1 MFTEEET
8 AKKPFMMYL
17 TSLGWEYISPEKID
31 SRRETWKEPFILPI
45 FKKKLLE
52 LNPSMGEEEA
62 DVVIQRIRNIR
73 ANIEG
78 NREFLRYLR
87 GQKTFYSKSEK
98 RELNLRLIDFEN
110 PENNVF
116 HYTQEFW
123 MEDIKKDRADIVLFI
138 NGIPLFIVETKAP
151 WLFNIVDGEV
161 KDWRSHAVEQISRY
175 HEEVPNFMK
184 YFQMYMASNGL
195 NLIYSATW
203 NFNER
208 NVYRWKTEE
217 GKDYGLQD
225 LIFSM
230 LKKKRALRFIEDYI
244 VFFEQDEELSKFV
257 LLPHQVRAVERI
269 VNRAITRDARTGLIW
284 HTQGSGKTLTMMVA
298 ASKIRRIP
306 ELENPTIIMVVDR
319 IELQKQLVR
328 NLTKFGLDSIV
339 AESKVHLRELL
350 KSDYRGIIVTLIH
363 KFQGMPSNINT
374 RRNIFVFIDEA
385 HRSQEGDLGIQMRS
399 ALPNAFY
406 FGFTGTPIDKGKIG
420 KGTFN
425 LFAFEDMKKYHRPYL
440 DKYSIKESIEDGTTV
455 PLYYTLAPQE
465 YRLDRKT
472 ILEEFFRLYEEKGI
486 ASIEELNKL
495 LDKVSKIKEVLKAKK
510 RIKKVAKHISE
521 HYKKFVEPSG
531 FKAMVVAV
539 DREACAL
546 YMEAFKELYEENP
559 HSAIPPEE
567 IAVVYTPMHNDK
579 GILKKYHLKEDQEDE
594 IRRNFK
600 KRERPPKILIV
611 TEKLLTGYDAPILQT
626 MYLDKPMK
634 DHTLLQA
641 IARVNRPY
649 SDGELHKTAGLI
661 VDYIGIFEDLQR
673 ALAFDSKSIEGAVFD
688 LEVLRKRFAELMGR
702 AEEYLRL
709 LRDNSLSWDKK
720 LEKLVKVFSDRK
732 KRDDF
737 IQLFKNIQDIYE
749 ILSPDPFLR
758 DYLEDYKL
766 LLKLHRF
773 IKAQFYPTDFER
785 RELLKKTKE
794 LIRNSVDIETI
805 VDGLPVYKIDEHI
818 ADTIKNERIDDIVKV
833 YNLRRS
839 LMRYIKEHQ
848 HEVPYLEFLI
858 EKIESI
864 IKRLEER
871 QISAKEALEK
881 VIGLSESAVES
892 VRSYKESKLDPATF
906 SVHWLLKSYGI
917 EDVTV
922 SEEITKILLSNEGW
936 TYNQNLQQGLLRK
949 IYRILKENGVKQVR
963 ERVKIG
969 KDLLE
974 LGRRLIND
982 TRGSP

>member
-1 MFTEEET
+1 VFTEEET

-31 SRRETWKEPFILPI
+31 SLRETWKEPFILPI

-52 LNPSMGEEEA
+52 LNPSMSEEEA
-62 DVVIQRIRNIR
+62 DVVLQRIRNIR

-123 MEDIKKDRADIVLFI
+123 MEDMKKDRADIVLFI
-138 NGIPLFIVETKAP
+138 NGIPLFIVETKAS

-184 YFQMYMASNGL
+184 YFQMYLASNGL

-230 LKKKRALRFIEDYI
+230 LRKERALRFIEDYI

-257 LLPHQVRAVERI
+257 LLPHQVKAVERV
-269 VNRAITRDARTGLIW
+269 VNRAITGDARTGLIW

-328 NLTKFGLDSIV
+328 NLTKFGLDFIV

-350 KSDYRGIIVTLIH
+350 ESDYRGIIVTLIH

-406 FGFTGTPIDKGKIG
+406 FGFTGTPIDKGKVG

-440 DKYSIKESIEDGTTV
+440 DKYGIKESIEDGTTV

-472 ILEEFFRLYEEKGI
+472 ILEEFFKLYEEKGI

-495 LDKVSKIKEVLKAKK
+495 LDKVSKIKEVLKAQK

-531 FKAMVVAV
+531 FKAMIVAV

-546 YMEAFKELYEENP
+546 YIEAFKELYEENP

-600 KRERPPKILIV
+600 KRDRPPKILIV

-702 AEEYLRL
+702 AEEYLGL

-720 LEKLVKVFSDRK
+720 LEKLVKVFSNRK
-732 KRDDF
+732 KRDDS

-839 LMRYIKEHQ
+839 LMSYIKEHQ

-892 VRSYKESKLDPATF
+892 VRNYKESKLDPATF

-917 EDVTV
+917 DDVTV
-922 SEEITKILLSNEGW
+922 SEEITKVLLSNEGW

-974 LGRRLIND
+974 LGGRLIND

>member
-1 MFTEEET
+1 M
-8 AKKPFMMYL
+8 L
-17 TSLGWEYISPEKID
+17 
-31 SRRETWKEPFILPI
+31 RKE
-45 FKKKLLE
+45 
-52 LNPSMGEEEA
+52 
-62 DVVIQRIRNIR
+62 
-73 ANIEG
+73 
-78 NREFLRYLR
+78 
-87 GQKTFYSKSEK
+87 
-98 RELNLRLIDFEN
+98 
-110 PENNVF
+110 
-116 HYTQEFW
+116 
-123 MEDIKKDRADIVLFI
+123 
-138 NGIPLFIVETKAP
+138 
-151 WLFNIVDGEV
+151 
-161 KDWRSHAVEQISRY
+161 
-175 HEEVPNFMK
+175 
-184 YFQMYMASNGL
+184 
-195 NLIYSATW
+195 
-203 NFNER
+203 
-208 NVYRWKTEE
+208 
-217 GKDYGLQD
+217 
-225 LIFSM
+225 
-230 LKKKRALRFIEDYI
+230 RALRFIEDYI

-257 LLPHQVRAVERI
+257 LLPHQVRAVERV
-269 VNRAITRDARTGLIW
+269 VNRAITGDARTGLIW

-328 NLTKFGLDSIV
+328 NLTKFGLDFIV
-339 AESKVHLRELL
+339 AESKPHLRELL
-350 KSDYRGIIVTLIH
+350 KSDYRGIVVTLIH

-406 FGFTGTPIDKGKIG
+406 FGFTGTPIDKGKVG

-440 DKYSIKESIEDGTTV
+440 DKYGIKESIEDGTTV

-531 FKAMVVAV
+531 LKAMVVAV

-559 HSAIPPEE
+559 QSAIPPEE

-600 KRERPPKILIV
+600 KRDRLPKILIV

-688 LEVLRKRFAELMGR
+688 LGVLRKRFAELMR
-702 AEEYLRL
+702 EAEEYLGL

-720 LEKLVKVFSDRK
+720 LEKLVKVFSNRK

-749 ILSPDPFLR
+749 ILSPDPVLR

-906 SVHWLLKSYGI
+906 SVHWLLRSYGI
-917 EDVTV
+917 DDVTV

-949 IYRILKENGVKQVR
+949 IYRILKENGIKQVR

-982 TRGSP
+982 TR

>member
-31 SRRETWKEPFILPI
+31 SLRETWKEPFILPI

-52 LNPSMGEEEA
+52 LNPSMSEEEA
-62 DVVIQRIRNIR
+62 DVVLQRIRNIR

-123 MEDIKKDRADIVLFI
+123 MEDMKKDRADIVLFI
-138 NGIPLFIVETKAP
+138 NGIPLFIVETKAS

-184 YFQMYMASNGL
+184 YFQMYLASNGL

-230 LKKKRALRFIEDYI
+230 LRKERALRFIEDYI

-257 LLPHQVRAVERI
+257 LLPHQVKAVERV
-269 VNRAITRDARTGLIW
+269 VNRAITGDARTGLIW

-328 NLTKFGLDSIV
+328 NLTKFGLDFIV

-350 KSDYRGIIVTLIH
+350 ESDYRGIIVTLIH

-406 FGFTGTPIDKGKIG
+406 FGFTGTPIDKGKVG

-440 DKYSIKESIEDGTTV
+440 DKYGIKESIEDGTTV

-472 ILEEFFRLYEEKGI
+472 ILEEFFKLYEEKGI

-495 LDKVSKIKEVLKAKK
+495 LDKVSKIKEVLKAQK

-531 FKAMVVAV
+531 FKAMIVAV

-546 YMEAFKELYEENP
+546 YIEAFKELYEENP

-600 KRERPPKILIV
+600 KRDRPPKILIV

-702 AEEYLRL
+702 AEEYLGL

-720 LEKLVKVFSDRK
+720 LEKLVKVFSNRK
-732 KRDDF
+732 KRDDS

-839 LMRYIKEHQ
+839 LMSYIKEHQ

-892 VRSYKESKLDPATF
+892 VRNYKESKLDPATF

-917 EDVTV
+917 DDVTV
-922 SEEITKILLSNEGW
+922 SEEITKVLLSNEGW

-974 LGRRLIND
+974 LGGRLIND

>member
-31 SRRETWKEPFILPI
+31 SLRETWKEPFILPI

-62 DVVIQRIRNIR
+62 DVVLQRIRNIR

-87 GQKTFYSKSEK
+87 GQRTFYSKSEK

-230 LKKKRALRFIEDYI
+230 LRKERALRFIEDYI

-269 VNRAITRDARTGLIW
+269 VNRAITGDARTGLIW

-328 NLTKFGLDSIV
+328 NLTKFGLDFIV

-363 KFQGMPSNINT
+363 KFRGMPSNINT

-440 DKYSIKESIEDGTTV
+440 DKYGIKESIEDGTTV

-702 AEEYLRL
+702 AEEYLGL
-709 LRDNSLSWDKK
+709 LRDNSRSWDKK

-974 LGRRLIND
+974 LGRRLIHD
-982 TRGSP
+982 TRGSL